1 MTQGE
6 DLVSIIVPV
15 FNVEKYLSRCI
26 DSLIEQDYEQI
37 EIILVNDGSTDSS
50 MTICKKYEKKDSR
63 IRIIDQLNQGLS
75 MARNAGLKA
84 ASGKYI
90 CFVDS
95 DDWVEK
101 DYVSYGMNLIK
112 KYKCE
117 MACFGYYLCDG
128 RYKKP
133 MPRLNGQN
141 VLGVCNRVEGQ
152 KLLARDVIIASHAWD
167 KIFKKKL
174 FDNIRFPA
182 NKVYEDV
189 FIMHEVINNCSRIAY
204 SSRPE
209 YCYFEREN
217 SIARTYKNKN
227 IIDFLDAELCRYYF
241 YLENCKEAV
250 GIQAAKMMEVT
261 LSYYP
266 RFDFQS
272 KSGDREKFNH
282 LISEIDIAYKM
293 KHDSFKHIKFNVLY
307 VIYCFDKCFYQKL
320 IAKLYEM
327 RK

>member
-1 MTQGE
+1 MIQSE

-26 DSLIEQDYEQI
+26 NSLVAQDYKQL

-50 MTICKKYEKKDSR
+50 MTICKEYEKKDNR
-63 IRIIDQLNQGLS
+63 IKIINQQNQGLS
-75 MARNAGLKA
+75 MARNAGLKLA
-84 ASGKYI
+84 HGKYI

-117 MACFGYYLCDG
+117 MACFGYYLSNG
-128 RYKKP
+128 KYKRQ
-133 MPRLNGQN
+133 MPKLNGKN
-141 VLGVCNRVEGQ
+141 ISGVCNRIEGQ

-167 KIFKKKL
+167 KVYKKEL

-182 NKVYEDV
+182 NRVYEDV
-189 FIMHEVINNCSRIAY
+189 FIMHEVMNNCSRIAY
-204 SSRPE
+204 SSKPE
-209 YCYFEREN
+209 YCYYEREN

-227 IIDFLDAELCRYYF
+227 IIDFLDAELCRYHF
-241 YLENCKEAV
+241 YKENCEEAV
-250 GIQAAKMMEVT
+250 GIQAAKMMELT

-272 KSGDREKFNH
+272 KPYEREKFNH
-282 LISEIDIAYKM
+282 IISEIDTAYKL

-307 VIYCFDKCFYQKL
+307 MIYCFNKCFYRRL

-327 RK
+327 R